1 MAIYLDYAASVP
13 IRAEVLETFTQA
25 LQTVGNPSAT
35 HSYGQTSRMML
46 EDAREQLALAV
57 GCDRSE
63 VIFTAGGTESDN
75 LAIKGLFWQQRDENP
90 ARNVIVS
97 AYLEHHAVIDPIEW
111 LEAHEGAEVAWIPVS
126 AEGVLDLAW
135 LEQFL
140 ASRGSEV
147 ALISIMWAN
156 NEIGVINDIS
166 AITALAA
173 KHDIAVHSDAIAA
186 FGHVPIDFKKS
197 GLSAMSISAHKVGG
211 PVGVGALILGRA
223 AKLTPLTHGGGQE
236 RSMRSG
242 TMNSA
247 GAKAFAHAAT
257 LAIEAMDA
265 HNAHTQALINKLR
278 VGVEGSIEGAR
289 FSRGS
294 ARSMPHNAHF
304 TFEGLKSDGLLFLLD
319 QAEIAVSAGSACQ
332 AGVDRPSHVLLAMGR
347 NETEANSCIRV
358 TVGLQTTEAEIDRF
372 LQVLA
377 AAVATARSAN
387 PT

>member
-1 MAIYLDYAASVP
+1 
-13 IRAEVLETFTQA
+13 
-25 LQTVGNPSAT
+25 
-35 HSYGQTSRMML
+35 
-46 EDAREQLALAV
+46 
-57 GCDRSE
+57 
-63 VIFTAGGTESDN
+63 
-75 LAIKGLFWQQRDENP
+75 
-90 ARNVIVS
+90 
-97 AYLEHHAVIDPIEW
+97 
-111 LEAHEGAEVAWIPVS
+111 
-126 AEGVLDLAW
+126 
-135 LEQFL
+135 
-140 ASRGSEV
+140 
-147 ALISIMWAN
+147 MWAN

-278 VGVEGSIEGAR
+278 VGVESSIEGAR

-347 NETEANSCIRV
+347 NEAEANSCIRV

-372 LQVLA
+372 MQVLP